1 MFNKMFKFISL
12 FILIIFTIFNS
23 FIEYGEIKES
33 ETIYVEVKGDVK
45 KEEVIEIDRESKLI
59 DILDQ
64 VELNDD
70 VDLTRYSL
78 NERLHNNQIIVFEQ
92 KQDKNKIS
100 INNAT
105 LDELLTLP
113 GIGEKIAERI
123 IEYRN
128 TYGSFN
134 TIEDIKLVKGIG
146 DLKYEKFKEYICL

>member
-1 MFNKMFKFISL
+1 MFNKMFKFIPL

-64 VELNDD
+64 VELNED

>member
-1 MFNKMFKFISL
+1 MFKKMFKFIPL

-64 VELNDD
+64 VELNED